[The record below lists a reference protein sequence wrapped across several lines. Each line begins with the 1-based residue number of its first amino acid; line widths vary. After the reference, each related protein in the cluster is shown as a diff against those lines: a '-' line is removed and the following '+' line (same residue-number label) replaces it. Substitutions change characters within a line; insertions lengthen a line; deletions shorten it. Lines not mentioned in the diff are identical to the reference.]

1 MSSPDQARVSD
12 ASNASDRTLDRRS
25 VLGATALGISAVVLP
40 SSLAAASEPG
50 LLSPAGT
57 FTTPTNFS
65 GTAGDE
71 LVTLSW
77 TEVANA
83 TGYQVQYRVGTS
95 GAFTDFVDVIGGT
108 VTSVDVS
115 GLTNGTEYSFQL
127 IAYSGGDI
135 SQPSDPVA
143 LTPVLTP
150 PGVPQ
155 SLEVFPAESEELL
168 VTWDQPTSGG
178 QVDDYEVEYRA
189 GTSGSFLPGGIT
201 SDFVLTLTGLTNG
214 TSYEVQVRARNAA
227 GNSAYTTAVTAT
239 PLEPVVEMVASPEP
253 QPPVVGVVT
262 HPSSLVVLTDRLEAS
277 NSGFTYAWKSG
288 AVDSGG
294 SYTDVTFATG
304 EATFTLAD
312 VASNGTYTVRKTNGA
327 DTFTS
332 SFTYSTMSATYSPGV
347 IYQTDNS
354 AAGSPTSVGSVSVT
368 LRGGGAGFGGLDSGA
383 FQTTRF
389 GGAPSQP
396 GVVNAI
402 VPFAPGEQLRFAVGG
417 AGGTGGDNRSG
428 SGGGTNGRNV
438 LPAYNGGVGGNAG
451 SSGSSGAGGGG
462 GAATVLLRGTTSAN
476 SVPVV
481 IAGGAAGGGGGNVST
496 NRNGAPGLST
506 PGGRTAET
514 SGGAGEVRASSDA
527 AGAGGGGGGAVAGLG
542 GSLELFSGKFRTM
555 LTLAARPGT
564 NLVASGV
571 DAAIDELTS
580 GVAAGTAGTAT
591 IAYIRI
597 DALVSNT

>member
-1 MSSPDQARVSD
+1 VSSPDQARFADGSTAAD
-12 ASNASDRTLDRRS
+12 LTLDRRS

-40 SSLAAASEPG
+40 SSLAAASETG

-65 GTAGDE
+65 GTAGDA

-95 GAFTDFVDVIGGT
+95 GPFTDFVDVIGGAN
-108 VTSVDVS
+108 TSVEIS
-115 GLTNGTEYSFQL
+115 GLANGTEYSFQL
-127 IAYSGGDI
+127 IAFSGGDI
-135 SQPSDPVA
+135 SQPSDAVV
-143 LTPVLTP
+143 LTPVLTA

-155 SLEVFPAESEELL
+155 SLEVFPAESGQLL
-168 VTWDQPTSGG
+168 ITWDRPTSGG
-178 QVDDYEVEYRA
+178 RVADYEVEYRA

-214 TSYEVQVRARNAA
+214 TSYEVRVRARNAA
-227 GNSAYTTAVTAT
+227 GNSAYTTAVTGT
-239 PLEPVVEMVASPEP
+239 PLEPVVETVASPEP

-262 HPSSLVVLTDRLEAS
+262 HPSSLVVHTDRLEAS

-288 AVDSGG
+288 AVDSAAT
-294 SYTDVTFATG
+294 YTDVSFAG
-304 EATFTLAD
+304 GDATFTLAGVPSD
-312 VASNGTYTVRKTNGA
+312 GTYTVRKTNGT

-332 SFTYSTMSATYSPGV
+332 TFTYTSTSTTYSPGV

-354 AAGSPTSVGSVSVT
+354 PAGSSTFVGSVSVT
-368 LRGGGAGFGGLDSGA
+368 LRGGGAGFGGRDTSA
-383 FQTTRF
+383 FATDRN

-396 GVVNAI
+396 GLVTAI

-417 AGGTGGDNRSG
+417 TGGTGRDNSSG
-428 SGGGTNGRNV
+428 SGGGTNGRSV
-438 LPAYNGGVGGNAG
+438 LSAYNGGAGGNAG

-462 GAATVLLRGTTSAN
+462 GAATVLLRGTTLAN
-476 SVPVV
+476 SIPVV
-481 IAGGAAGGGGGNVST
+481 IAGGAAGGGGGNIST
-496 NRNGAPGLST
+496 GQNGAPGLST

-527 AGAGGGGGGAVAGLG
+527 AGGGGGGGGAVAGLG
-542 GSLELFSGKFRTM
+542 GSLELSSGKYRTSF
-555 LTLAARPGT
+555 TLAARPGT

-571 DAAIDELTS
+571 DAATDGLAS
-580 GVAAGTAGTAT
+580 GIAAVTAGTAT
-591 IAYIRI
+591 IAYKKVLT
-597 DALVSNT
+597 LVSNT